1 MKQAICA
8 SLVLSALV
16 LAGCNHGSWQRYSDV
31 VPVAYSEQLWMTR
44 QLDTVRDGKVVETRR
59 ELFLCEKQ
67 ADGQPACRPA
77 SIPQEYQ
84 GSDFSARVEYRHV
97 VIENRHGHNLPP
109 SSTVGDSSP
118 ARSSPAVPGT
128 VETRKPVATA
138 ASPVATLPAASD
150 DDRTCNFANKD
161 PKRIAS
167 YLQPWVGSKV
177 EIVFRNGRSISREL
191 LGTDVAT
198 IVPGPTLIVDGE
210 GGREYHKF
218 NEIHGVIRH

>member
-1 MKQAICA
+1 MKHAICA

-44 QLDTVRDGKVVETRR
+44 QLDTVRDGKVIETRR

-67 ADGQPACRPA
+67 ADSQPACRPA

-97 VIENRHGHNLPP
+97 PIENRHGHDLPP
-109 SSTVGDSSP
+109 SSTVGNFGP
-118 ARSSPAVPGT
+118 ARTIPAVPNA
-128 VETRKPVATA
+128 VETREPVAA
-138 ASPVATLPAASD
+138 APSPVAPLPAASD
-150 DDRTCNFANKD
+150 DDRTCNFASKD

-177 EIVFRNGRSISREL
+177 EIVFRNGKSISREL

-198 IVPGPTLIVDGE
+198 IVPGPTLIVVGE
-210 GGREYHKF
+210 SGREHYKF
-218 NEIHGVIRH
+218 NEIYGVIRR